1 MRDMHTES
9 LDAKI
14 RDAFTTFSKLDEVDV
29 KILEGLS
36 LLGPR
41 NFALVAKHLGMPPST
56 VRYRIGQM
64 LDNSLLFLH
73 LNPYHTHMGLKK
85 AVVFIEAVQGYE
97 SLLLDCLRVND
108 FWLYLCRIYGPYE
121 GWGGV
126 WTVPKE
132 NVDDFSFFFTSLV
145 DLGVARSV
153 EVNWTTC
160 HDGIPVKSRWFSI
173 EEKRWVFNWD
183 EWMKEVET
191 IDGELPYTLVEP
203 DDWPIKVDYVDLLI
217 IKELEIDGRKSFV
230 ELSKILNIPLETVK
244 YRFREHISKR
254 GLIEDYQIEIYR
266 FHSLS
271 SESLFFKF
279 EFDSYENFKK
289 FALSLRDKPFP
300 TFMGKVLGQYALISH
315 INLPKIEFRK
325 FIESLS
331 TLIQKGLLKRYHYVI
346 QDLYLQWRETIPY
359 QHFENGRWKY
369 DAYGQREELENI
381 IRKSDWWKKTR
392 PILLVDGAV

>member
-1 MRDMHTES
+1 MSGMHTES
-9 LDAKI
+9 LDVKI
-14 RDAFTTFSKLDEVDV
+14 RDSFTTIGKLDEVDV

-41 NFALVAKHLGMPPST
+41 NIALVAKHLGMPPST
-56 VRYRIGQM
+56 VRYRISQM
-64 LDNSLLFLH
+64 LDNSILFLH

-85 AVVFIEAVQGYE
+85 AVVFIESVQGYE
-97 SLLLDCLRVND
+97 GLLLDCLRVND
-108 FWLYLCRIYGPYE
+108 FWLYLCRIYCPYE
-121 GWGGV
+121 GWGGI

-132 NVDDFSFFFTSLV
+132 NVDDFSFFFNSLV

-160 HDGIPVKSRWFSI
+160 HEGIPVKSRWFSI

-191 IDGELPYTLVEP
+191 IDGELPFTLVEP
-203 DDWPIKVDYVDLLI
+203 DDWPIKVDYEDLLI
-217 IKELEIDGRKSFV
+217 IKELEKDGRKSFV
-230 ELSKILNIPLETVK
+230 EISRILNIPLETVK

-254 GLIEDYQIEIYR
+254 GLIEDYQIEIFR
-266 FHSLS
+266 FPALS

-300 TFMGKVLGQYALISH
+300 TFIGKVLGQYALVSH
-315 INLPKIEFRK
+315 INLPKKELRK
-325 FIESLS
+325 FIEALS
-331 TLIQKGLLKRYHYVI
+331 TLIRKGLLKRYHYVI
-346 QDLYLQWRETIPY
+346 QDMFVQWRETIPY
-359 QHFENGRWKY
+359 EHFENGGWKY
-369 DAYGQREELENI
+369 DADGQIKELVNI
-381 IRKSDWWKKTR
+381 INKNNFVRE
-392 PILLVDGAV
+392 